1 MPCTTI
7 VFLLTGE
14 IERGRIILTKIVLFQ
29 QSVSNLLA
37 AKFLSWESLITIDM
51 EQLLYSDLAFGC
63 YIFSFMTIRIK

>member
-51 EQLLYSDLAFGC
+51 EQLLHSDLAFGC
-63 YIFSFMTIRIK
+63 YLFSFMTIRIK